1 VSRHQKILIIA
12 SIVISAASIV
22 FSTFNSKEKDDFSF
36 SQATYQ
42 GTIIQWENNI
52 LKLKESNATHT
63 IYVIGETQSF
73 VDIYSDATKK
83 TLQKSNPINI
93 QSISEPDLIGK
104 KASIIAV
111 RSKKGTIIASEIHIQ
126 EIARTQD
133 QDGEKNVD
141 ILFPPPRIPS
151 IPKP

>member
-1 VSRHQKILIIA
+1 MSRHQKILIIA